1 MSNLCK
7 PGFNSVS
14 VPVKPVTARILLI
27 DDDEFIRE
35 IIASTFE
42 STPGFSIRHSQTAT
56 GGLDSVRENS
66 PDLIIMDLGL
76 PDMNGLDLLKILKTE
91 KESREIPVVVLS
103 GTDNPK
109 VRVQVHRLGAAWFL
123 EKPFRPHL
131 LKDLVMDLVCVAT
144 K

>member
-7 PGFNSVS
+7 PVLNSVS
-14 VPVKPVTARILLI
+14 VPVKPVAAGILLI

-35 IIASTFE
+35 IVASTFE
-42 STPGFSIRHSQTAT
+42 SSPGFSIMHAQTAT
-56 GGLDSVRENS
+56 GGLESVRENS

-91 KESREIPVVVLS
+91 KESREIPIVVLS
-103 GTDNPK
+103 GTDNPQ
-109 VRVQVHRLGAAWFL
+109 VRVQVYRLGAAWFL

-131 LKDLVMDLVCVAT
+131 LRDLVTDLISVT
-144 K
+144 T